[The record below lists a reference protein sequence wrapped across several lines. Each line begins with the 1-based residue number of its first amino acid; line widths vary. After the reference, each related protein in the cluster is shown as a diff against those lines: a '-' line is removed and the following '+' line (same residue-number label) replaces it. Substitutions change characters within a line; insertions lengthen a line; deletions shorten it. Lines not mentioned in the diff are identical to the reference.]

1 MNYLDYEVTKL
12 PDSVENLFC
21 KPLDENGEIQGA
33 SDDQMKII
41 LFSMTSSIQEID
53 EMYDKL
59 KDEYMILPILE
70 GRLKFL
76 NCELDKAS
84 RILISLSCK
93 TPGEAVMYSS
103 YLAYKMKKL
112 GIEFLEI
119 EKICTEIFPT
129 GFFTEKSLKDHWNIQ
144 KVKTD
149 GNYGSDNL
157 LDYRSA
163 SGSLMK

>member
-12 PDSVENLFC
+12 PYSVENLFC
-21 KPLDENGEIQGA
+21 KPLDENGEIQRA
-33 SDDQMKII
+33 SDGQMKII
-41 LFSMTSSIQEID
+41 LFSMTSSSHEID

-76 NCELDKAS
+76 GCKLDKAS
-84 RILISLSCK
+84 RILISISCK
-93 TPGEAVMYSS
+93 TPGEAVMYSC

-112 GIEFLEI
+112 GIDFLDI

-129 GFFTEKSLKDHWNIQ
+129 GFFTEKSLHEHWDMQ

-157 LDYRSA
+157 LDYREA
-163 SGSLMK
+163 SESLMK